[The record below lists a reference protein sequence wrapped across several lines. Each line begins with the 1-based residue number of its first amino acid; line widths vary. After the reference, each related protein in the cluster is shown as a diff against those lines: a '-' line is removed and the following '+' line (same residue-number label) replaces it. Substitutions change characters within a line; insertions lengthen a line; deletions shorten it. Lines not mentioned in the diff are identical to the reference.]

1 MSLSCPQVTFSF
13 GGQIE
18 GSPCKGKVLGR
29 RLLNGCK
36 GKVLSVDDDPV
47 NQMVVESLLAPEGYE
62 VIRAMDGFE
71 ALEFCTEQGMPDLI
85 LLDISECLC

>member
-1 MSLSCPQVTFSF
+1 M
-13 GGQIE
+13 
-18 GSPCKGKVLGR
+18 
-29 RLLNGCK
+29 
-36 GKVLSVDDDPV
+36 LSVDDDPV